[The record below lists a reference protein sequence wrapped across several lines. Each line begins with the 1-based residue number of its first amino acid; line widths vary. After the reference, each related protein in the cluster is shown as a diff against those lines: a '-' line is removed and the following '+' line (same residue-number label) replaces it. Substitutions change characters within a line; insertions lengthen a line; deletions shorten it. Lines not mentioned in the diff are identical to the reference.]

1 VTGVTSVPQPDPSS
15 RSAADTVTSLRR
27 ARQDDVPAITALVH
41 DAYVGSVAL
50 LGRQPMPMTVD
61 YAEAVA
67 LHEVWVLDEGDRLA
81 GVLELIAKPDVM
93 WIENVAV
100 APDRQSRGLGRRLLA
115 HAEAQARERGLTA
128 MGLLTNERFVDNIAM
143 YERYGYRETHRE
155 PYRGSD
161 VVTFRKALAAPG

>member
-1 VTGVTSVPQPDPSS
+1 M
-15 RSAADTVTSLRR
+15 
-27 ARQDDVPAITALVH
+27 AITALVH

-67 LHEVWVLDEGDRLA
+67 LHEVWVLDERDRLS

-100 APDRQSRGLGRRLLA
+100 APDRQGRGLGRRLLA

-128 MGLLTNERFVDNIAM
+128 MGLLTNERYVENIAI
-143 YERYGYRETHRE
+143 YQRHGYRETARA
-155 PYRGSD
+155 PRGGSD
-161 VVTFRKALAAPG
+161 VVTFRKVLEASG

>member
-1 VTGVTSVPQPDPSS
+1 M
-15 RSAADTVTSLRR
+15 
-27 ARQDDVPAITALVH
+27 AITALVH

-67 LHEVWVLDEGDRLA
+67 LHEVWVLDEGDRLS

-100 APDRQSRGLGRRLLA
+100 APDRQGRGLGRRLLA

-128 MGLLTNERFVDNIAM
+128 MGLLTNERYVENIAM
-143 YERYGYRETHRE
+143 YERHGYRETARAPRGRPFVPTTTSRTVCAPLVVQPHDHATAR
-155 PYRGSD
+155 YR
-161 VVTFRKALAAPG
+161 VVDAFRSSVLT

>member
-1 VTGVTSVPQPDPSS
+1 M
-15 RSAADTVTSLRR
+15 
-27 ARQDDVPAITALVH
+27 AITALVH

-67 LHEVWVLDEGDRLA
+67 LHEVWVLDEGDRLS

-100 APDRQSRGLGRRLLA
+100 APDRQGRGLGRRLLA

-128 MGLLTNERFVDNIAM
+128 MGLLTNRRYVENIAM
-143 YERYGYRETHRE
+143 YQRHGYRETARA
-155 PYRGSD
+155 PRGGAD
-161 VVTFRKALAAPG
+161 VVTFRKVLEASG